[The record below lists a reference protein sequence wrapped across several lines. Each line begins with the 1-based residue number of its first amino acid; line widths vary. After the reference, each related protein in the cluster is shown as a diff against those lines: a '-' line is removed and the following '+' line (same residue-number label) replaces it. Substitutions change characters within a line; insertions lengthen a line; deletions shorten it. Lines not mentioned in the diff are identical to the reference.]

1 MTHIFEGVGVA
12 LTTPFTHNEVN
23 YTALRKHVNYLIDK
37 RAQSIIVNGTT
48 AENPTLSDE
57 EKDQI
62 LEEVINTVDGRIPV
76 IAGTGTNSTQKSI
89 QASVRARELG
99 ADAIML
105 ITPYYNKTN
114 QRGLIEHFTTIAD
127 AAQLPVVLYNVPSR
141 TNMTIEAATVETL
154 SQNEYIVALKDAT
167 NDIDYLHDLQQRLDT
182 DQFAL
187 YSGNDDNIVQYFK
200 DGGHGVISVVA
211 NVIADDLQQLFEAQQ
226 NGEDITASFAPIE
239 TLLNTL
245 AVDVNPIPIKVLT
258 TVEGFGN
265 YEVRLPLVPL
275 ETSDENVLKEAYA
288 YYKAGEHR

>member
-114 QRGLIEHFTTIAD
+114 QR
-127 AAQLPVVLYNVPSR
+127 
-141 TNMTIEAATVETL
+141 
-154 SQNEYIVALKDAT
+154 
-167 NDIDYLHDLQQRLDT
+167 
-182 DQFAL
+182 
-187 YSGNDDNIVQYFK
+187 
-200 DGGHGVISVVA
+200 
-211 NVIADDLQQLFEAQQ
+211 
-226 NGEDITASFAPIE
+226 
-239 TLLNTL
+239 
-245 AVDVNPIPIKVLT
+245 
-258 TVEGFGN
+258 
-265 YEVRLPLVPL
+265 
-275 ETSDENVLKEAYA
+275 
-288 YYKAGEHR
+288 

>member
-167 NDIDYLHDLQQRLDT
+167 NDFDYLHDLQQRLDT

-239 TLLNTL
+239 TLLNAL

-275 ETSDENVLKEAYA
+275 ETADENALKEAYA

>member
-167 NDIDYLHDLQQRLDT
+167 NDFDYLHDLQQRLDT

-187 YSGNDDNIVQYFK
+187 YSGNDDNIVKYFK

-258 TVEGFGN
+258 TMEGFGN

>member
-12 LTTPFTHNEVN
+12 LTTPFTHNEVD

-114 QRGLIEHFTTIAD
+114 QRGLIEHFTAIAD

-141 TNMTIEAATVETL
+141 TNMTIEAASVETL

-167 NDIDYLHDLQQRLDT
+167 NDFDYLHDLQQRLDS

-211 NVIADDLQQLFEAQQ
+211 NVIPDDLQQLYEAQQ
-226 NGEDITASFAPIE
+226 NGEDITAGFAQIE
-239 TLLNTL
+239 TLLNAL
-245 AVDVNPIPIKVLT
+245 SVDVNPIPIKVLT

-275 ETSDENVLKEAYA
+275 QTSDENVLKEAYA
-288 YYKAGEHR
+288 YYKAGEQR